1 MNHNTTQSEMNHL
14 EIGLSNLDRQTRRGR
29 MKKEYRSPRSPRG
42 GGSVGSNKSY
52 TGRSYNRSGLEGG
65 GLNAIVG
72 QRGGRQGDYGSHLG
86 SGNSSASFASAS
98 FADASHASEPVGD
111 DFLKE
116 RKARQEAILDVAI
129 REEKRLNEI
138 KTREEKKRREKERK
152 AVGRY
157 SSRKMKQAVRNTANP
172 PKDGAKEAANS
183 KRTARTVGKET
194 AKMAKS
200 PSSIAKRSPK
210 GIKETLNL
218 TASVAK
224 GGVEA
229 TSGLTKKRIT
239 TPTNKKKKS
248 KRSSETS
255 EKELNTVQSK
265 VDPLWWDI

>member
-1 MNHNTTQSEMNHL
+1 MNHNTTQSEINHL
-14 EIGLSNLDRQTRRGR
+14 EIGLSSLDRQIRRDR
-29 MKKEYRSPRSPRG
+29 MKKEYRSPRG
-42 GGSVGSNKSY
+42 GGSVGSNKSH

-72 QRGGRQGDYGSHLG
+72 RRGCRQGDSGSHLG
-86 SGNSSASFASAS
+86 SGNSSVSHASAS
-98 FADASHASEPVGD
+98 FADASYASEPVGD
-111 DFLKE
+111 DFFKE

-129 REEKRLNEI
+129 REKKLLNEM
-138 KTREEKKRREKERK
+138 KTGKEKKRREKERI

-157 SSRKMKQAVRNTANP
+157 SSKKMIQAVRNTANL
-172 PKDGAKEAANS
+172 PKAGAKVAANS

-200 PSSIAKRSPK
+200 PSLIAKRSAK

-239 TPTNKKKKS
+239 TPANKKKKS

-255 EKELNTVQSK
+255 EKELDTVQSK
-265 VDPLWWDI
+265 VDALWWDI